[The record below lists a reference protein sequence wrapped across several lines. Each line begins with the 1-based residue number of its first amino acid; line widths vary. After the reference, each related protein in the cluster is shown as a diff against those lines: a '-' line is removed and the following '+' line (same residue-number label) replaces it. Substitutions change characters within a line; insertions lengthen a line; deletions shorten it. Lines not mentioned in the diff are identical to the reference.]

1 MNIVFLL
8 LFVAVLLGFVIADI
22 SIVYALLIGYGIF
35 FVYAIKKGFSVLAI
49 LKMSAS
55 GILAAKNVLINF

>member
-1 MNIVFLL
+1 MEIFFIL

-22 SIVYALLIGYGIF
+22 SIVYALLIGYAIF
-35 FVYAIKKGFSVLAI
+35 FVYALKKGFGALDV

-55 GILAAKNVLINF
+55 LKNYF